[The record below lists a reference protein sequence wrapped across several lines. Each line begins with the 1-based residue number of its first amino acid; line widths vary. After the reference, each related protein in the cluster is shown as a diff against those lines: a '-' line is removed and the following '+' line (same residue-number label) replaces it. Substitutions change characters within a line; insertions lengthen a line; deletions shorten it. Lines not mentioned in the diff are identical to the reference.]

1 MEVSRR
7 SCVLYSLIMVV
18 VLGKT
23 GKSHLTENFYAKT
36 CPMVETLVKKEVDKK
51 VNQEFAVIADT
62 LRLFFHDC
70 FVEGCDASIMIES
83 KKGDTEKNASDNL
96 SLDDDGIDLVIKAKK
111 AVESVCPGVVSCAD
125 ILVIAT
131 RDCVARAGGPRYNV
145 DLGRRDGLISKASRV
160 TGNIPKPTF
169 SLNQIKKTFAMKN
182 LSQCDMIALSGAHTV
197 GVSRCKSFANRL
209 YSRVDPLLNLTYA
222 KQLMATCPKNANSTI
237 TVDMDPNTPNIFDN
251 VYYKNLMAGK
261 GLFTSDVV
269 LYSDLSSRKVVK
281 KFANNQDDF
290 NAAFISAMRKLS
302 RVGVKIGN
310 QGEIRRDCTT
320 FN

>member
-1 MEVSRR
+1 MEVSHR
-7 SCVLYSLIMVV
+7 SYVLYSLIMVV
-18 VLGKT
+18 VLTKT
-23 GKSHLTENFYAKT
+23 GKSYLTENFYAKT

-83 KKGDTEKNASDNL
+83 KKGDVEKNASDNL
-96 SLDDDGIDLVIKAKK
+96 SLDDDGIDLVMKAKK

-131 RDCVARAGGPRYNV
+131 RDCVARAGGPWYNV

-169 SLNQIKKTFAMKN
+169 NLNQIKKIFAKKN
-182 LSQCDMIALSGAHTV
+182 LSECDMIALSGAHTV

-209 YSRVDPLLNLTYA
+209 HSRVDPLLNPTYA

-251 VYYKNLMAGK
+251 VYYKNLMVGK

-269 LYSDLSSRKVVK
+269 LYTDLSSRKVVK
-281 KFANNQDDF
+281 KFANNRDDF
-290 NAAFISAMRKLS
+290 NAAFITAMRKLG

-310 QGEIRRDCTT
+310 QGEIRRDCTA